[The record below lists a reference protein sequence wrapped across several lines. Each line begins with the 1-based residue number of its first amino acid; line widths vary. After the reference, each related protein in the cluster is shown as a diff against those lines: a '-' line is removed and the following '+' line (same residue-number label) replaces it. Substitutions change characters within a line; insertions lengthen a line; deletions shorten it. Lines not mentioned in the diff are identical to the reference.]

1 MKKLLTL
8 IFAILCFSLYTQ
20 AQDKSSDADAVIY
33 PYSDPMPSFPGG
45 IDKMMDFIADSLR
58 YPNIEA
64 CVQGR
69 VILRFVVQKD
79 GSLDSIH
86 VMRSLESNFD
96 KEAIRVVKAMPK
108 WTPGRKDGENVAV
121 WFTLPILFRLAH

>member
-20 AQDKSSDADAVIY
+20 AQDKSSDPDAVIY

-96 KEAIRVVKAMPK
+96 
-108 WTPGRKDGENVAV
+108 
-121 WFTLPILFRLAH
+121 